1 MRISRNLIVFTVTEW
16 LSYKR
21 IQHLPRLPASSLSSS
36 NCDVIESH
44 PIALGQF
51 DLLDEILFKTVEA
64 IEQLLR
70 TFKLMGRR
78 ENSTLTV
85 LSRP

>member
-21 IQHLPRLPASSLSSS
+21 TQHLPRLPACSLSSS
-36 NCDVIESH
+36 HRDVIEFH
-44 PIALGQF
+44 PLTLEQF
-51 DLLDEILFKTVEA
+51 DLLDEIQFKTVGA
-64 IEQLLR
+64 PEQLLR

-85 LSRP
+85 LSRA

>member
-1 MRISRNLIVFTVTEW
+1 M
-16 LSYKR
+16 
-21 IQHLPRLPASSLSSS
+21 
-36 NCDVIESH
+36 IESH
-44 PIALGQF
+44 PIALEQF
-51 DLLDEILFKTVEA
+51 DLLDEIQSKTVGA